1 MWTREVLGTDVYHLF
16 GSFVIYSILGWL
28 VESIYM
34 SICNKKITNRGF
46 AKGPFC
52 PIYGFGCNLGY
63 FLLVPFRSN
72 FIVVYL
78 VGAVFATAFEFLCGK
93 MMIRLLGSLWWDY
106 NDKFMNYKGIICLE
120 STLAWGLY
128 GWIVLYFLH
137 LKVYQFIDLFDMNL
151 GLRLLFLIMFIVLID
166 YVIQLLKVFDVDA
179 KEKLL
184 AICRI
189 KKDRDDIE

>member
-1 MWTREVLGTDVYHLF
+1 MWDIQLF
-16 GSFVIYSILGWL
+16 GMDLYHFMAAFVLYSMIGWL

-34 SICNKKITNRGF
+34 SICEKKITNRGF
-46 AKGPFC
+46 ARGPFC
-52 PIYGFGCNLGY
+52 PIYGVGALGAVILFTPIKDKYWLVYILGCIVATV
-63 FLLVPFRSN
+63 FE
-72 FIVVYL
+72 FIV
-78 VGAVFATAFEFLCGK
+78 GK
-93 MMIRLLGSLWWDY
+93 LMIRFLGSLWWDY
-106 NDKFMNYKGIICLE
+106 NEKFLNYQGIICLE

-128 GWIVLYFLH
+128 GWIVLYFLQQ
-137 LKVYQFIDLFDMNL
+137 KVYQFIDLFDMNL